1 MKQKNSLLLAGLFT
15 VLGLGILLKLGFWQ
29 LDRLAWKTELL
40 AKIDANMA
48 AAPLTLPENIGA
60 EQLLE
65 TMDYGNWE
73 YRQVCVT
80 GEFLHKQELFLF
92 STNLAGGGGYHV
104 YTPFIRENATTVFI
118 NRGWVPNEKVNSA
131 TRPEGQLSGIQQV
144 CGIFRGE
151 SQTGAFTPENDVNA
165 NVWFTRNSSQMA
177 EAAGLKTP
185 FPVFIDA
192 DFTPTPGGFPVGGQ
206 TKVDL
211 PNNHLGYAITW
222 FGLVVALLGVFTVF
236 ALKARKN

>member
-1 MKQKNSLLLAGLFT
+1 MKQKNSLLLAGFFT

-48 AAPLTLPENIGA
+48 AASLTLPENIGA
-60 EQLLE
+60 VQLPE
-65 TMDYGNWE
+65 TMDNGNWE
-73 YRQVCVT
+73 YHQVCIT
-80 GEFLHKQELFLF
+80 GEFLHNQELFLF
-92 STNLAGGGGYHV
+92 STNLAGSGGYHV

-131 TRPEGQLSGIQQV
+131 TRPQGQLSGIQQV

-151 SQTGAFTPENDVNA
+151 GQTGAFTPENDVIA
-165 NVWFTRNSSQMA
+165 NVWYTRNSSQMA
-177 EAAGLKTP
+177 EAAGLETP

-192 DFTPTPGGFPVGGQ
+192 DFTPNPGGFPVGGQ

-222 FGLVVALLGVFTVF
+222 FGLMVALLGVFTVF

>member
-1 MKQKNSLLLAGLFT
+1 MKQKNSLFLAGVFT

-60 EQLLE
+60 SQLPE
-65 TMDYGNWE
+65 TGDYGNWE
-73 YRQVCVT
+73 YRQVCIT
-80 GEFLHKQELFLF
+80 GEFLHNQELFLF
-92 STNLAGGGGYHV
+92 STNLAGSGGYHV

-131 TRPEGQLSGIQQV
+131 TRPQGQLSGIQQV

-151 SQTGAFTPENDVNA
+151 GQTGAFTPENDVTA
-165 NVWFTRNSSQMA
+165 NVWYTRNSRQMA

-192 DFTPTPGGFPVGGQ
+192 DFTPNPGGFPVGGQ

-222 FGLVVALLGVFTVF
+222 FGLMVALLGVFTVF